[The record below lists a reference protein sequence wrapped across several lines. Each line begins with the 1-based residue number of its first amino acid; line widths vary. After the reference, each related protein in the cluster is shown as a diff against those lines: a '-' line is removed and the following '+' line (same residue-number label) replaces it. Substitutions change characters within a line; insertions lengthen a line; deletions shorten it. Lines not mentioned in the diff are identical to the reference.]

1 MEERSRSRNERLDG
15 PTKRKEYR
23 KFNSDSTGKDYTFTW
38 DMQPDDYV
46 FKVGHQI
53 GVVLIASDYDYT
65 IRPKAGTK
73 LTVKLSEVTLPIV
86 K

>member
-1 MEERSRSRNERLDG
+1 MG
-15 PTKRKEYR
+15 HAA
-23 KFNSDSTGKDYTFTW
+23 
-38 DMQPDDYV
+38 DDYV
-46 FKVGHQI
+46 FKAGHQI

>member
-1 MEERSRSRNERLDG
+1 MDPQNLKSIE
-15 PTKRKEYR
+15 
-23 KFNSDSTGKDYTFTW
+23 NSAIQPGKDYTFTW

-46 FKVGHQI
+46 FKVWHQI
-53 GVVLIASDYDYT
+53 EVVLIASDYDYT

>member
-1 MEERSRSRNERLDG
+1 
-15 PTKRKEYR
+15 
-23 KFNSDSTGKDYTFTW
+23 

-46 FKVGHQI
+46 FKVWHQI
-53 GVVLIASDYDYT
+53 EVVLIASDYDYT

>member
-1 MEERSRSRNERLDG
+1 MH
-15 PTKRKEYR
+15 TKRKEYR
-23 KFNSDSTGKDYTFTW
+23 KFNSDSTGQRLYIH
-38 DMQPDDYV
+38 MGHAADDYV
-46 FKVGHQI
+46 FKAGHQI